1 MLLSMTAAL
10 VLISGCQPAGPLA
23 RAGID
28 FTVPASWR
36 PVKPTASRVPG
47 VPLAAW
53 AGPDGSSL
61 VLYRTLPVPGGSPA
75 MIAEAL
81 ANRLENL
88 PELRLVVNRTEKIGD
103 TTAARVEVVA
113 PGTGDALAPSGTGPP
128 TAPAGKTLIP
138 TRQVTLGFHRPDA
151 TLFLTWDSPES
162 SYERI
167 AAEIKATLETVRF
180 TTSGNPAFYGY

>member
-1 MLLSMTAAL
+1 M
-10 VLISGCQPAGPLA
+10 PAGRA
-23 RAGID
+23 FGTGRHRFHRSRVVAAGRAGRE
-28 FTVPASWR
+28 PG
-36 PVKPTASRVPG
+36 SRRGAGGMGRARRLVAGLLPYATG
-47 VPLAAW
+47 PRRLA
-53 AGPDGSSL
+53 GHDRRS
-61 VLYRTLPVPGGSPA
+61 
-75 MIAEAL
+75 M

-88 PELRLVVNRTEKIGD
+88 PELRLVVNRTERIGD

-162 SYERI
+162 SYGQI
-167 AAEIKATLETVRF
+167 AADIKATLETVRF
-180 TTSGNPAFYGY
+180 ITNGKLAFYRY